1 MTIAIR
7 TGGALV
13 STRNVSYPVY
23 MLHGTG
29 VAPTIAE
36 HLPMGDRTV
45 AEHSRPDRAADQGTS
60 ARPTICFYDLDRTV
74 TRFPTWSWFLVRTM
88 LRHRPWR
95 VAMIPVVMIAAI
107 GRAIGWVGRDRIKEM
122 MHGALIGRATP
133 LAVIDRWADR
143 FADHVVANGIRPG
156 ALKQIAAD
164 RAAGHRIVLATAAH
178 RFYAEPIARRLGISD
193 VIATEA
199 VWSGNRVTNRLAGAN
214 VYGGAKLA
222 AVGAWL
228 AGQGLAR
235 EDLAVHFYS
244 DHASDAP
251 CLAFADRA
259 VAVNGDRS
267 MRALAGRHGWTSID
281 WNLTTAVTA

>member
-1 MTIAIR
+1 
-7 TGGALV
+7 
-13 STRNVSYPVY
+13 

-36 HLPMGDRTV
+36 HLPMGDRM
-45 AEHSRPDRAADQGTS
+45 ACRPASDEPRTNHATAQDIA

-74 TRFPTWSWFLVRTM
+74 TRFPTWSWFLIRTM

-95 VAMIPVVMIAAI
+95 IMLLPVVMLAAI
-107 GRAIGWVGRDRIKEM
+107 GRAVGWIGRDRIKEV

-133 LAVIDRWADR
+133 HAVIDRWADR

-156 ALKQIAAD
+156 ALAQIAAD
-164 RAAGHRIVLATAAH
+164 RVAGHRVVLATAAH
-178 RFYAEPIARRLGISD
+178 RFYAEPIARRLGIRD
-193 VIATEA
+193 VIATDA
-199 VWSGNRVTNRLAGAN
+199 VRRGDRVTHRLAGAN

-222 AVGAWL
+222 AVRAWL

-235 EDLAVHFYS
+235 DALTVHFYS

-251 CLAFADRA
+251 CLAFADRGI
-259 VAVNGDRS
+259 AVNGDRS
-267 MRALAGRHGWTSID
+267 MRALAGRHGWASID
-281 WNLTTAVTA
+281 WNPTTAVPA